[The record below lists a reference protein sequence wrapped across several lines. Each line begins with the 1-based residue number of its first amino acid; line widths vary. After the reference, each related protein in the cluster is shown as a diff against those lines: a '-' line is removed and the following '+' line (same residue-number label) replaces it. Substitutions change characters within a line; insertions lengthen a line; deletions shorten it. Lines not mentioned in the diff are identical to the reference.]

1 MTKTNIV
8 IVGATSAIARAVME
22 RYIPGGHI
30 VLVGRDAPRLQAMA
44 NDVVLR
50 GAKAATA
57 VPADLEDMADHARV
71 VREVCAVLSHIDL
84 VVIAHGVLPSQDRA
98 DVDVDYAMA
107 TFALNADSVI
117 SVLHRFVNVLIE
129 QTHGTAVVIS
139 SVAGQRGRA
148 SNYTYGAAKA
158 AITAYASGLRARAAS
173 HGVSVITVTP
183 GFVDSPM
190 TAHLRKNALFASADA
205 VATDIVSAIEAGK
218 ASLYTPWFW
227 RPIMAVI
234 RALPERL
241 FMKLKA

>member
-22 RYIPGGHI
+22 RYITGATML
-30 VLVGRDAPRLQAMA
+30 LVGRDGPRLRAMA

-50 GAKAATA
+50 GATAAT
-57 VPADLEDMADHARV
+57 VVQADLEDLADHARV
-71 VREVCAVLSHIDL
+71 VREVCAAMSHIDL
-84 VVIAHGVLPSQDRA
+84 VVIAHGVLPGQDRA

-117 SVLHRFVNVLIE
+117 SVMHRFVNVLIE
-129 QTHGTAVVIS
+129 QKHGTAVVIA

-158 AITAYASGLRARAAS
+158 AITAYASGLRARAAL
-173 HGVSVITVTP
+173 HGVRVITVMP

-190 TAHLRKNALFASADA
+190 TAHLRKNALFVSADV
-205 VATDIVSAIEAGK
+205 VAADIVSAINAGR
-218 ASLYTPWFW
+218 ASIYTPWFW
-227 RPIMAVI
+227 RPVMAVI
-234 RALPERL
+234 RSLPERI